1 VRSKLL
7 VADSVFE
14 TIDATK
20 LLVDLQQVNSI
31 VTSFSGCLEPAEI
44 ARKVTDGL
52 VAKFG
57 CVFARMWL
65 MEPDR
70 TALKLVASSGLYQ
83 RTDGFFARVP
93 VGAFK
98 VGKIAQNQI
107 PFLSNQLAAESW
119 VLDRDWAISHGI
131 QGFAGYPLIV
141 NGESIGVLAIF
152 SQSEMLPEFLE
163 ILQSLC
169 TATTIG
175 LAAAL
180 RYQAD
185 KLTWRSLSPTAAP
198 QIPLSEQ
205 IANILKPTQLALVG
219 TERSLPLPLQQLSL
233 RAAVVLSQ
241 LPCIHSRLTY
251 FQEEDRDRLT
261 LEATI
266 ASNPANPTIANVFET
281 VRLAAMRVGGSL
293 EIQTPANG
301 KMLRI
306 LLIVIA
312 THQHPELRVNLH
324 CRSTVLQI
332 AFTHLIELAGL
343 AIAPNFDRDLP
354 LLTDDRSLI
363 SDRPNLLWIATDD
376 KIPSQARGQIDLS
389 IASSELRSA
398 VETVMRGEYW
408 GITTQPKSIELSDRE
423 REVVQ
428 LLTKGFRDR
437 DIATQLIVSE
447 STVKFHIN
455 NILAKLKA
463 KTRFQALYQ
472 AMIKGLI

>member
-1 VRSKLL
+1 VT
-7 VADSVFE
+7 DPVFE
-14 TIDATK
+14 IVDATK

-119 VLDRDWAISHGI
+119 VLDREWAISHGI

-152 SQSEMLPEFLE
+152 SQAEMLPEFLE

-219 TERSLPLPLQQLSL
+219 TERSIPMPLHHLAL
-233 RAAVVLSQ
+233 RAAEAIGQ

-251 FQEEDRDRLT
+251 FQDEDRDRLT

-266 ASNPANPTIANVFET
+266 ASNLANPIVANVFEA

-301 KMLRI
+301 KMLRV
-306 LLIVIA
+306 LLTVIA

-332 AFTHLIELAGL
+332 AFTHVLELAGL
-343 AIAPNFDRDLP
+343 SIAPNFDRDLP
-354 LLTDDRSLI
+354 LLTDDRLI

-389 IASSELRSA
+389 IAPSELRSA

-428 LLTKGFRDR
+428 LLTKGLRDR

-455 NILAKLKA
+455 NILAKLNA